1 MQPFWLVR
9 RLTEAGLK
17 TYKEKNKAAKFNT
30 KLIHEEFQEMSMG
43 SWQEQSLSLVYKVTV
58 PILTNSCALKAGD
71 ELILQKLE
79 QKSDKPKFDTW
90 RTDLKLREQEQAA
103 AGKAKAKAKSKGT
116 ATTLDVLN
124 I

>member
-17 TYKEKNKAAKFNT
+17 SYTSQNKAAKFNM
-30 KLIHEEFQEMSMG
+30 KLIPEEFQEMSMG

-58 PILTNSCALKAGD
+58 PMLTNSYALKAGD

-79 QKSDKPKFDTW
+79 QKLDKPQFQNW
-90 RTDLKLREQEQAA
+90 RSELKVREQEQAA
-103 AGKAKAKAKSKGT
+103 AGKAKAKAKAKGNG
-116 ATTLDVLN
+116 TTLDVLN

>member
-1 MQPFWLVR
+1 
-9 RLTEAGLK
+9 
-17 TYKEKNKAAKFNT
+17 
-30 KLIHEEFQEMSMG
+30 MSMG

-58 PILTNSCALKAGD
+58 PMLTNSYALKAGD

-79 QKSDKPKFDTW
+79 QKLDKPQFQNW

-103 AGKAKAKAKSKGT
+103 AGKAKAKAMAKGNG
-116 ATTLDVLN
+116 TTLDVLN